1 MTTTSKTVSVL
12 LPDQIPD
19 YVQEYYPLFV
29 IFVTKYYEW
38 LEQQGNAQQVIQNIR
53 LNGDIDTTASSL
65 VTRFMQQ
72 FVPDQPLDPAA
83 DRSII
88 VKYFRD
94 FYQKKGSEDSF
105 KFFFR
110 AFFADEI
117 QTFYPSSVL
126 FKTSDNTWY
135 VERRLRVTAVTGNP
149 GSSISTTIAGLTSGA
164 RAVVNTAT
172 EVTDGGNYWDLILQ
186 PNTTVGVFTQS
197 ETLRATYWNWNTR
210 TSSQVTMTLAEPV
223 ITSQGR
229 FLNTQSM
236 LSADQVLQDSYYYQ
250 QFSYVLRTRIG
261 RDQWASAIMKQLHPA
276 GMIMFNDLLLDSVD
290 VSADTTS
297 FARTVNI
304 ETTVRVPTAQEFY
317 VPAGYTFD
325 RLADF
330 RTGTST
336 TTAAGAIVYDADYL
350 YPGEKVTW
358 ALQKVGDFAIYGEQ
372 RQETIPEGPSFDKIN
387 PNVALKQQIITAG
400 NGIDFNVV
408 NERYRNT
415 SSMSLSA
422 GTVLAT
428 FTTSISALTSLLLLA
443 TWVKDATGNAT
454 NELANNL
461 YIEITAETPDTVTVL
476 DQRPINISD
485 ETQRNYQHVAL
496 GSSQLYKDLIYYVSS
511 NTLTT
516 AVSSTTVGATS
527 VTTVRNVV
535 FRPFNAERAQSYSR
549 FSGLLQGNSELTAE
563 TITVSISVSSD
574 SIFAATDT
582 DFLTIHTIGL

>member
-72 FVPDQPLDPAA
+72 FVPDQPLDAAA

-135 VERRLRVTAVTGNP
+135 VERKLKVSAVTGNP
-149 GSSISTTIAGLTSGA
+149 GSSVSTTVAGQTSGA
-164 RAVVNTAT
+164 RAVVNTANL
-172 EVTDGGNYWDLILQ
+172 VTDGGNYWELILQ
-186 PNTTVGVFTQS
+186 PNSATGVFTAG
-197 ETLRATYWNWNTR
+197 ETLRATYWNWETR
-210 TSSQVTMTLAEPV
+210 TSSQVTMTLTEPV

-229 FLNTQSM
+229 FLNTHSM

-276 GMIMFNDLLLDSVD
+276 GMIMFNDLLLDAVD
-290 VSADTTS
+290 VAADTTS
-297 FARTVNI
+297 FARTVAI
-304 ETTVRVPTAQEFY
+304 ETSVRIPTAQDFY

-336 TTAAGAIVYDADYL
+336 TTSAGSVTYDAGYR

-358 ALQKVGDFAIYGEQ
+358 ALQKTGDFALYGEQ
-372 RQETIPEGPSFDKIN
+372 RQETIPEGPSFDKVN
-387 PNVALKQQIITAG
+387 PNVAVKQQIVATG
-400 NGIDFNVV
+400 NGVDFSVV
-408 NERYRNT
+408 NERYRST
-415 SSMSLSA
+415 SSMSLAA
-422 GTVLAT
+422 GTVLAS
-428 FTTSISALTSLLLLA
+428 FTTSITALSSLLLLV

-461 YIEITAETPDTVTVL
+461 YVEITAETPNSVTL
-476 DQRPINISD
+476 INQRPINISD

-516 AVSSTTVGATS
+516 AVSSSVVGATS
-527 VTTVRNVV
+527 VTTTRKTI

-549 FSGLLQGNSELTAE
+549 FSALLQGNSALTAE
-563 TITVSISVSSD
+563 TITVSVSVSSD

-582 DFLTIHTIGL
+582 DFLTIHTIGR

>member
-72 FVPDQPLDPAA
+72 FVPDQPLNAAA

-110 AFFADEI
+110 AFFDDEI

-135 VERRLRVTAVTGNP
+135 VERKLKVVPATGNP
-149 GSSISTTIAGLTSGA
+149 SNSVSTSIVGQSSGA
-164 RAVVNTAT
+164 RAVVNTANL
-172 EVTDGGNYWDLILQ
+172 VTDGGNYWELILQ
-186 PNTTVGVFTQS
+186 PNSAVGVFS
-197 ETLRATYWNWNTR
+197 VGETLRATYWNWETR

-229 FLNTQSM
+229 FLNTHSM

-276 GMIMFNDLLLDSVD
+276 GMIMFNDLLLDAVD
-290 VSADTTS
+290 VAADTAG
-297 FARTVNI
+297 FARTVAI
-304 ETTVRVPTAQEFY
+304 ETAVRIPTAQEFY

-336 TTAAGAIVYDADYL
+336 TTSAGAAAYDASYL

-358 ALQKVGDFAIYGEQ
+358 ALQKTGDFATYGEQ
-372 RQETIPEGPSFDKIN
+372 RQETIAEGPSFDKVN
-387 PNVALKQQIITAG
+387 PSVALKQQIVTAG
-400 NGIDFNVV
+400 NGVNFDVV
-408 NERYRNT
+408 NERYRST

-422 GTVLAT
+422 GTVLAS
-428 FTTSISALTSLLLLA
+428 FTTSITALSSMLLLV
-443 TWVKDATGNAT
+443 TWVKDATGNAV

-461 YIEITAETPDTVTVL
+461 YVEITAQTPNSVTLL
-476 DQRPINISD
+476 DRRPINISD
-485 ETQRNYQHVAL
+485 ETQRNYQNIAL

-516 AVSSTTVGATS
+516 AVSSSAVGATS
-527 VTTVRNVV
+527 VTTIRNTI

-549 FSGLLQGNSELTAE
+549 FSALLQGNSELTAE
-563 TITVSISVSSD
+563 TITVSVSVSSD
-574 SIFAATDT
+574 SIFAATNT
-582 DFLTIHTIGL
+582 DFLTIHTIGR

>member
-12 LPDQIPD
+12 LPDQLPD

-135 VERRLRVTAVTGNP
+135 IERKLRVTAVTGNP
-149 GSSISTTIAGLTSGA
+149 GSSISTGIVGLTTGA
-164 RAVVNTAT
+164 RAVVNTVT
-172 EVTDGGNYWDLILQ
+172 QVTDGGNYWDLVLQ
-186 PNTTVGVFTQS
+186 PNSTVGVFSSS
-197 ETLRATYWNWNTR
+197 ETVRATYWNWINQ
-210 TSSQVTMTLAEPV
+210 TSSQVTMAMTQPV

-229 FLNTQSM
+229 FLNTHSM

-276 GMIMFNDLLLDSVD
+276 GMIMFNDLLLDAVD
-290 VSADTTS
+290 VNADVSS
-297 FARTVNI
+297 FARTVRL
-304 ETTVRVPTAQEFY
+304 ETTVRVPTVQEFY
-317 VPAGYTFD
+317 VPVGYSFD

-330 RTGTST
+330 RSGTST
-336 TTAAGAIVYDADYL
+336 TTAAGAIVYDASYL

-358 ALQKVGDFAIYGEQ
+358 ALQKVGDFSVYGEQ
-372 RQETIPEGPSFDKIN
+372 RQETRAEGPSFDKIN
-387 PNVALKQQIITAG
+387 PSVAVKPEIITAG
-400 NGIDFNVV
+400 RGVDFNTV
-408 NERYRNT
+408 NELYRNT
-415 SSMSLSA
+415 SSMSLTA
-422 GTVLAT
+422 GTVLAS
-428 FTTSISALTSLLLLA
+428 FTTSITALSSLLLLV
-443 TWVKDATGNAT
+443 TWVKDATGNAV

-461 YIEITAETPDTVTVL
+461 YVEITAETPDTVTL
-476 DQRPINISD
+476 GSDQPINITD

-516 AVSSTTVGATS
+516 AVSSSTVGATS
-527 VTTVRNVV
+527 VTTVRNMI

-549 FSGLLQGNSELTAE
+549 FSALLQGSSELTAE
-563 TITVSISVSSD
+563 TVTVSISVSSD
-574 SIFAATDT
+574 SVFAATDT
-582 DFLTIHTIGL
+582 DFLTIHSIGR